1 MHPLIYYI
9 ASLTP
14 HTSGTIPRGLQTGV
28 FSTLDLSF
36 NELTGEFTG
45 GGSFNDVTKK
55 HMFLTLEVNRL
66 SGQLRTSVESVHK
79 LNILKGNIFSC
90 GFVPTKD
97 EYSGS
102 YVCGSSA
109 LDGSIYTL
117 VVVGASALIL
127 LLAGP
132 LLLLHF
138 PNQSIRVSFSRH
150 FVWMKSIASKWI
162 SAIEYMQEVSVQ
174 RRLAGNG
181 LTAIILYDRF
191 LQWTWRVDA
200 SITIIGILGCLPIYV
215 LKGANSGGANMDYST
230 HSHMYSYLLSVAFVS
245 GMAPATVL
253 MTTWIIAVCFLTW
266 QLLGR
271 RQVSTNSLPSIPIS
285 NSEKSTADNY
295 AHIKKWQSDTGVV
308 VGAKIATVLFINML
322 IVVTF
327 NGLYVYSTLFE
338 FSTASKLSIQI
349 AIAIFKYLYSFV
361 IVPAVILAPV
371 KDLPSV
377 LWIKISVLLINS
389 VFVPCLVTAVTE
401 PLCYQASNITSMQS
415 CI

>member
-1 MHPLIYYI
+1 
-9 ASLTP
+9 
-14 HTSGTIPRGLQTGV
+14 
-28 FSTLDLSF
+28 
-36 NELTGEFTG
+36 
-45 GGSFNDVTKK
+45 
-55 HMFLTLEVNRL
+55 
-66 SGQLRTSVESVHK
+66 
-79 LNILKGNIFSC
+79 
-90 GFVPTKD
+90 
-97 EYSGS
+97 
-102 YVCGSSA
+102 
-109 LDGSIYTL
+109 
-117 VVVGASALIL
+117 
-127 LLAGP
+127 
-132 LLLLHF
+132 
-138 PNQSIRVSFSRH
+138 
-150 FVWMKSIASKWI
+150 
-162 SAIEYMQEVSVQ
+162 
-174 RRLAGNG
+174 
-181 LTAIILYDRF
+181 
-191 LQWTWRVDA
+191 
-200 SITIIGILGCLPIYV
+200 
-215 LKGANSGGANMDYST
+215 
-230 HSHMYSYLLSVAFVS
+230 LSVAFVS